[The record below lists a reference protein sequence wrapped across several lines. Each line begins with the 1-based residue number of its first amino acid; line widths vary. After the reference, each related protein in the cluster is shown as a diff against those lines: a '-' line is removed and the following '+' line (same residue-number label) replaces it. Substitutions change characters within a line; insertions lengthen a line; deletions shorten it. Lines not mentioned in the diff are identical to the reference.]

1 VSLSIAALTRLP
13 PELAHKTALGVAS
26 RLPSFALG
34 ALARANVVKDPCLE
48 VEAFGLT
55 FPTPLGLAAGYDKD
69 GVATGALFAFGFGHV
84 EVGTVTRRPQP
95 GNDGE
100 RLFRVREEKGLVN
113 RLGFPNSGVNA
124 MVRRLEADRAKRPP
138 ECSAGIVGVNVGKNK
153 DVALEDAPAEYAA
166 LYSAVAHVAD
176 YVTINVSSPNTEG
189 LRSLQ
194 SAQNVRALLAA
205 VGEARAK
212 SSAKPPVLLKISPDL
227 TEADLDAL
235 VDEVLVA
242 DVAGIVA
249 TNTTLSRDGVPGYAK
264 ALQGGLSGRPLAA
277 RARTVLRDVARR
289 VEGKVPIVSVGG
301 IDSADEALAR
311 IRAGATLV
319 QLYTALVY
327 EGPSLARDIGRG
339 LRDVCKREGLKSVSE
354 LRGRDL

>member
-48 VEAFGLT
+48 VEVFGLV

-69 GVATGALFAFGFGHV
+69 GVATRALFAFGFGHV

-113 RLGFPNSGVNA
+113 RLGFPNAGVEA
-124 MVRRLEADRAKRPP
+124 LVRRLEIDRTKRP
-138 ECSAGIVGVNVGKNK
+138 SGIVGVNVGKNK

-166 LYSAVAHVAD
+166 LYAAVAHVAD

-194 SAQNVRALLAA
+194 SAQNVRVLLAA
-205 VGEARAK
+205 VGEARAR

-235 VDEVLVA
+235 VDEVLAA

-249 TNTTLSRDGVPGYAK
+249 TNTTLSREGVPAYAK
-264 ALQGGLSGRPLAA
+264 DLQGGLSGRPLIA
-277 RARTVLRDVARR
+277 RARSVLRDVARR
-289 VEGKVPIVSVGG
+289 VDGKVPIVSVGG
-301 IDSADEALAR
+301 IDSAEEALAR

-327 EGPSLARDIGRG
+327 EGPSLARDIAQG
-339 LRDVCKREGLKSVSE
+339 LRDVCKREGLKNVLE